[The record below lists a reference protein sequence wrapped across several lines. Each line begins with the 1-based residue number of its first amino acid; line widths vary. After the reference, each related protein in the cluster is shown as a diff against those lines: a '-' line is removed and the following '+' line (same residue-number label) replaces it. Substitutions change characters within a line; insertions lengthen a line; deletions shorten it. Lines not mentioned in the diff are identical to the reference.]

1 LLRNALIH
9 LIPEKGY
16 DAIKVRDITERAT
29 LNRATFYLHYRDK
42 EDLLIQGMQQVL
54 DELTSRKPSLVAEG
68 DQIAVAE
75 TEATIRSDFEHVAEN
90 AGFYRAMLGPRG
102 VWGFVV
108 QLHDHFYSVTMNRLI
123 SALGGVPSGPLS
135 TEFVLRYM
143 SAAYVGLIRWW
154 LEEDMPYT
162 PEEIAKKLVWL
173 YSYGSTRAL
182 GLEAVFEEGE
192 EE

>member
-1 LLRNALIH
+1 MQ

-42 EDLLIQGMQQVL
+42 EDLLFQGMQQVL

-90 AGFYRAMLGPRG
+90 AEFYRVMLGPRG

-108 QLHDHFYSVTMNRLI
+108 QLHDYFYSVTTNRLI
-123 SALGGVPSGPLS
+123 SALGVLPSGPLPA
-135 TEFVLRYM
+135 EFVLRYM

-162 PEEIAKKLVWL
+162 PEEIATKLTWL
-173 YSYGSTRAL
+173 YSHGSTRAL
-182 GLEAVFEEGE
+182 GLEAVFEERGGK
-192 EE
+192 